1 MRGNE
6 SVRAS
11 RSAQAGFTLV
21 ELLLAIAISAL
32 VAALAYAGLSTAI
45 GASAGMQ
52 VQVRQ
57 LSDIQRALNILEE
70 DLLQVRPRA
79 ITNGFG
85 SQEAAFRGGVFQDAL
100 LEFTRGGF
108 GNPQGLARSELQ
120 RVRYVLADGRLWR
133 QSWPVLDRVAENQP
147 PQSVLLLENVAAVQP
162 GFLRVPAPNG
172 VPPDFYSLGAS
183 NAYWDSDWNSQ
194 QLAADAV
201 APLPVAVNLVLTLT
215 DFGEV
220 RRVFELP

>member
-1 MRGNE
+1 
-6 SVRAS
+6 
-11 RSAQAGFTLV
+11 
-21 ELLLAIAISAL
+21 
-32 VAALAYAGLSTAI
+32 
-45 GASAGMQ
+45 
-52 VQVRQ
+52 
-57 LSDIQRALNILEE
+57 
-70 DLLQVRPRA
+70 
-79 ITNGFG
+79 
-85 SQEAAFRGGVFQDAL
+85 
-100 LEFTRGGF
+100 
-108 GNPQGLARSELQ
+108 
-120 RVRYVLADGRLWR
+120 VLADGRLWR